1 MDFNRKSRK
10 DERTKEESR
19 ADSIMERISNFESR
33 IPKKKERIEHFQI
46 FTTTHAWNSSINL
59 SPQ

>member
-19 ADSIMERISNFESR
+19 ADSIMESFEFRNPYS
-33 IPKKKERIEHFQI
+33 KKKERIKHFQI

>member
-19 ADSIMERISNFESR
+19 ADSIMERFEFRKPYSK
-33 IPKKKERIEHFQI
+33 KKKERIEHFQI